1 MKIYLVSDGDYSDY
15 SVKGLFST
23 KDKAEKFRHHY
34 LFDRIE
40 VHDLDPDTPECV
52 GDRYILH
59 YALETGKHTVE
70 RVSDEDKES
79 DWKSYCLTGGVGDP
93 FKEPVTCFCTYN
105 AKDLGTA
112 RKIAYDKVMALRAG
126 STLIS
131 TQENFN
137 EMTDEGKLRWA
148 EYACTWRID
157 CTKVKWVTRI
167 KVDNL

>member
-1 MKIYLVSDGDYSDY
+1 MKIYLVSDGDYSEY

-23 KDKAEKFRHHY
+23 KKKAEKFSHHY
-34 LFDRIE
+34 LFDNIE
-40 VHDLDPDTPECV
+40 VYDLDLDTPECV
-52 GDRYILH
+52 GDSYMLY
-59 YALETGKHTVE
+59 YALETGEH
-70 RVSDEDKES
+70 RVDRISNEGKKS
-79 DWKSYCLTGGVGDP
+79 GWKSYCLKGAMGDP
-93 FKEPVTCFCTYN
+93 FREPKTCFCTYD
-105 AKDLGTA
+105 AKDLDTA